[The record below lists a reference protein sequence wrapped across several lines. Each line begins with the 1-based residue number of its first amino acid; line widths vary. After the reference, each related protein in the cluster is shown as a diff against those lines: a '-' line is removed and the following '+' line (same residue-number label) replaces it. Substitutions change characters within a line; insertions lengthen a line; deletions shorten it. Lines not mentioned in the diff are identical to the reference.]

1 MAINDYSEEQ
11 LFTALRNADS
21 AGDTNGAQRIAGLI
35 QQRRSTQNQELNP
48 ITEAGKGLL
57 QTGVN
62 VANII
67 PEIAD
72 AFMSGASWAGNQLG
86 IGDGTYTPTQRLA
99 LPDNLKPQ
107 DTYAKL
113 GAEIAPYLIPGVG
126 AERTAAALGSVANA
140 GRLERGATK
149 LADMVAENTV
159 GALAQNS
166 QRDNAQSLATDF
178 GVGLAGSGLARAIT
192 PILGK
197 AYNTLVQRTVS
208 PASNDINTANDI
220 VQLARS
226 KAGRQSIAT
235 QAAKIDPDIAKAA
248 DVAGVDIN
256 ALTPGMRS
264 GSTGI
269 AQTEGVLSSTPGIA
283 QDAQMKAFDEIKSKL
298 NKNLEEL
305 GAEAGT
311 ASEKS
316 ATIKGRVISN
326 LDEMRDAEWKA
337 WNDVRSTM
345 PNQKM
350 KMANANAVIQA
361 ENSAGVPLSPEMK
374 QFVSAYKKGGITF
387 DGMKAW
393 RAKFADAAEKYSR
406 RGEANAARRAG
417 EVRQAITQ
425 DMQKMAQQGGFLE
438 DWTKANELS
447 KARITAQKDA
457 EAIFGRDLSNDVLI
471 TKGVS
476 ALQSSSKKGLKDFH
490 KIMKSVPK
498 DEYEPTIASILQD
511 AASQGVRGGKSE
523 GAGISHIAS
532 ILTPQNINVIRQ
544 YSPELGKLAE
554 SYGILAKA
562 ASKPLKSIEHTGRSV
577 PALKTLN
584 GELPKILQIVSD
596 PLKNKAVGAIAGYAG
611 GGLAGSILGSLASS
625 VLYSGLANLAS
636 KRSGRYAIEKAIQ
649 EATKAVN
656 AGASNAAIKAAENR
670 FLKNKSVMKVLRDT
684 LSSEEFQQM
693 ARLGFVATISGMT
706 KSNNHE

>member
-1 MAINDYSEEQ
+1 
-11 LFTALRNADS
+11 
-21 AGDTNGAQRIAGLI
+21 
-35 QQRRSTQNQELNP
+35 
-48 ITEAGKGLL
+48 
-57 QTGVN
+57 
-62 VANII
+62 
-67 PEIAD
+67 
-72 AFMSGASWAGNQLG
+72 
-86 IGDGTYTPTQRLA
+86 
-99 LPDNLKPQ
+99 
-107 DTYAKL
+107 
-113 GAEIAPYLIPGVG
+113 GVG
-126 AERTAAALGSVANA
+126 AERTAAALGSAANA

-166 QRDNAQSLATDF
+166 QRDNAQSLATDL
-178 GVGLAGSGLARAIT
+178 GVGVAGSGLARAIT

-197 AYNTLVQRTVS
+197 AYNAVVQRTTS
-208 PASNDINTANDI
+208 PASTDINTANDI

-226 KAGRQSIAT
+226 KAGRESIAT
-235 QAAKIDPDIAKAA
+235 QAAKIDPDVAKAA

-283 QDAQMKAFDEIKSKL
+283 QDAHMKAFDEIKSKL

-350 KMANANAVIQA
+350 KMANANAVVQS
-361 ENSAGVPLSPEMK
+361 EKSAGVPLSPEMK

-406 RGEANAARRAG
+406 KGEANAARRAG
-417 EVRQAITQ
+417 EIRQAITQ

-523 GAGISHIAS
+523 GAGISHIAK
-532 ILTPQNINVIRQ
+532 ILTRQNINVIRQ

-562 ASKPLKSIEHTGRSV
+562 ASRPLKSIEHTGRSV

-611 GGLAGSILGSLASS
+611 GGVAGSILGSLASS

-684 LSSEEFQQM
+684 LSREEFQQM
-693 ARLGFVATISGMT
+693 SRVGFVATISGMT
-706 KSNNHE
+706 KSNNNE